1 MNSNHLMNLKN
12 RTMIFRT
19 EKNYHFQ
26 EKLILT
32 VIENDD
38 FSPFQKS
45 SFVERAGNKNEKKK
59 DK

>member
-1 MNSNHLMNLKN
+1 MDG
-12 RTMIFRT
+12 
-19 EKNYHFQ
+19 ENYHFQ